1 MSLPGFEW
9 NDEKALVNLR
19 KHGVSFIEA
28 STVFDDPNCL
38 IMDDENH
45 SIGKVRFLI
54 LGYSKAYRP
63 RSPAANDFSDSMK
76 RLDTIGVQRD
86 CYAAFCYAKF
96 TSCFQTSYVSPEIA
110 TTNQEEERA

>member
-9 NDEKALVNLR
+9 NDEKALANLR

-45 SIGKVRFLI
+45 SIGEVRFLI
-54 LGYSKAYRP
+54 LGYSKAYRLLLVVHCD
-63 RSPAANDFSDSMK
+63 RKNNVRIISARPATFSE
-76 RLDTIGVQRD
+76 RRA
-86 CYAAFCYAKF
+86 Y
-96 TSCFQTSYVSPEIA
+96 
-110 TTNQEEERA
+110 EEGA